1 MLLVKEIPY
10 FNLEQIAESG
20 QCFRW
25 FRIEQNKYRI
35 VAFGKCLEVF
45 QEGEKISFDCSQEDY
60 DNIWYNY
67 FDLGTDYA
75 GIIRAVKDEDE
86 FLRRAIDAAGGIRIL
101 NQELWEM
108 VISFVI
114 SQNNNIPRI
123 KKSIEAICKGIGK
136 QLNEEVYCFP
146 TYEELKNADKGIISN
161 AGLGYRDE
169 YIIGL
174 CEKNTQQMILEA
186 SKDMGYE
193 QALKYY
199 MSFKGIGKKVA
210 NCICLFGLHQLSACP
225 IDTWMQKIIDEEYDG
240 KMPAWMQGEYAGVY
254 QQYAFYYK
262 RYIEGKV

>member
-1 MLLVKEIPY
+1 MITKEIPY

-25 FRIEQNKYRI
+25 FKLDKSKYRI
-35 VAFGKCLEVF
+35 IAFGKCIEVS
-45 QEGEKISFDCSQEDY
+45 QEDTKIIFDCSQEDF

-67 FDLGTDYA
+67 FDLCTDYES
-75 GIIRAVKDEDE
+75 ITDAVNENDV
-86 FLRRAIDAAGGIRIL
+86 FLQKAVREAGGIRIL

-108 VISFVI
+108 IISFII

-123 KKSIEAICKGIGK
+123 KKSIETICKGIGK
-136 QLNEEVYCFP
+136 KLDDGIYCFP
-146 TYEELKNADKGIISN
+146 TYEEMKNADKSVISS
-161 AGLGYRDE
+161 AGLGYRDS
-169 YIIGL
+169 YIIEL
-174 CEKNTQQMILEA
+174 CEKKTLNMILDEVNG
-186 SKDMGYE
+186 MGYDD
-193 QALKYY
+193 ALKYY

-210 NCICLFGLHQLSACP
+210 NCICLFGLHQLDACP

-240 KMPAWMQGEYAGVY
+240 VIPEWMKGEFAGVY

>member
-1 MLLVKEIPY
+1 MIVKEIQY

-25 FRIEQNKYRI
+25 MRLEQDRYRI
-35 VAFGKCLEVF
+35 IAFGKSLEIS
-45 QEGEKISFDCSQEDY
+45 QDGDIISFDCSEEDFN
-60 DNIWYNY
+60 NIWYDY
-67 FDLGTDYA
+67 FDLGTDYE
-75 GIIRAVKDEDE
+75 GIIKDVNENDIFLKKAV
-86 FLRRAIDAAGGIRIL
+86 DAAGGIRIL

-123 KKSIEAICKGIGK
+123 KKSIEAVCKGIGK
-136 QLNEEVYCFP
+136 QLNGGIYCFP
-146 TYEELKNADKGIISN
+146 TFDEIKNSDKDVIRG

-174 CEKNTQQMILEA
+174 CEKYTQKMILDVA
-186 SKDMGYE
+186 KDMSYE

-199 MSFKGIGKKVA
+199 MTFKGIGKKVA
-210 NCICLFGLHQLSACP
+210 NCICLFGLHQLDACP
-225 IDTWMQKIIDEEYDG
+225 IDTWMQKIIDEEYNG
-240 KMPAWMQGEYAGVY
+240 EMPAWMQGEYAGVY

>member
-1 MLLVKEIPY
+1 MITKEIPF

-25 FRIEQNKYRI
+25 FKLDENRYRI
-35 VAFGKCLEVF
+35 IAFGKYIEVL
-45 QEGEKISFDCSQEDY
+45 QRGTMVMFDCSQKDF

-67 FDLGTDYA
+67 FDLGTDYES
-75 GIIRAVKDEDE
+75 IIKAVDENDK
-86 FLRRAIDAAGGIRIL
+86 FLYKAVSVANGIRIL

-108 VISFVI
+108 IISFII

-123 KKSIEAICKGIGK
+123 KKSIEAVCRGIGK
-136 QLNEEVYCFP
+136 QLEKDIYCFP
-146 TYEELKNADKGIISN
+146 SYEELKAADKSAVIG

-169 YIIGL
+169 YIWGL
-174 CEKNTQQMILEA
+174 CEKCTKEMLLNE
-186 SKDMGYE
+186 SRGMGYE
-193 QALKYY
+193 ATLKYY

-210 NCICLFGLHQLSACP
+210 NCICLFGLHQLDACP
-225 IDTWMQKIIDEEYDG
+225 IDTWMQKIIDEEYNG
-240 KMPAWMQGEYAGVY
+240 VIPAWMTGEFAGVY